1 MISIIYK
8 KNKKID
14 PELDEI
20 IIGLILGDV
29 FVRRDKPT
37 QNSRLQF
44 KQSTIHKE
52 YIDHLY
58 ELFNEFVSDVS
69 PRTG

>member
-1 MISIIYK
+1 MFLS
-8 KNKKID
+8 
-14 PELDEI
+14 DEI
-20 IIGLILGDV
+20 N
-29 FVRRDKPT
+29 
-37 QNSRLQF
+37 QHSRLQF

-69 PRTG
+69 PRTIEYYDKRYSKTYYRL